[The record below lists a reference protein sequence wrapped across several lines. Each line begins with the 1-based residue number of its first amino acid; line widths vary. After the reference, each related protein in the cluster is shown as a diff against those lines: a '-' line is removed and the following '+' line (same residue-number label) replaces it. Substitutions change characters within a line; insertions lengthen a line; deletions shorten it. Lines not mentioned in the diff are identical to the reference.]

1 MRRPLLVTA
10 IGALLVLA
18 VPASHARE
26 NVDGLLPALDPMTST
41 HPGLSE
47 AAHIMGTPTHHSVH
61 LPSVEEVP
69 VGVPPCMRIA
79 IRSVGNF
86 APLPVAFGHS
96 YQPTLRFTYRL
107 PREVSAID
115 RTGAVPD
122 QQAASIHQHAAPDS
136 LDRVVQVFRET
147 PLARATLRY
156 LITPHTT
163 ERELAPFLPPDNDEV
178 PSASLPPDENE
189 QARLE
194 VRPVWGSVRGALL
207 RVVF

>member
-1 MRRPLLVTA
+1 MRQPLLVTA

-26 NVDGLLPALDPMTST
+26 NVDGLPPALDPMTTS

-47 AAHIMGTPTHHSVH
+47 AAHIVGTSPHQPIH
-61 LPSVEEVP
+61 LPQVEDGSV
-69 VGVPPCMRIA
+69 GLPPYMRIA
-79 IRSVGNF
+79 IRSIGNV
-86 APLPVAFGHS
+86 APLPVTFGHS
-96 YQPTLRFTYRL
+96 NEPAPRFTYRL
-107 PREVSAID
+107 PREVSSID
-115 RTGAVPD
+115 RTGALLD
-122 QQAASIHQHAAPDS
+122 QQSASIHQDAAPDP

-156 LITPHTT
+156 LITPHNS
-163 ERELAPFLPPDNDEV
+163 ERELAPFLLINNAES
-178 PSASLPPDENE
+178 PSASIPQDEND